1 MLGPIQGQDGELAI
15 NSVTESNYKKLLV
28 NIMNINMV
36 LKMKKIIL
44 KQNITFLLLILSL
57 GFNLYI
63 YQKVKEDN
71 VSATKA
77 KEYMNKA
84 KLYKDQAN
92 SARSDA
98 EDYSDQANGA
108 RSSAEEY
115 MYEAENYMI
124 QASNYSSYAE
134 DYMYQTENYMNRAAN
149 YSNY

>member
-1 MLGPIQGQDGELAI
+1 
-15 NSVTESNYKKLLV
+15 
-28 NIMNINMV
+28 MNINTV

-57 GFNLYI
+57 GFNFYT
-63 YQKVKEDN
+63 YQKVTKGN
-71 VSATKA
+71 VNTIKA
-77 KEYMNKA
+77 KEYMNRA

-98 EDYSDQANGA
+98 VDYSDQANGA
-108 RSSAEEY
+108 RSNAEEY
-115 MYEAENYMI
+115 MYETEHYMI

-134 DYMYQTENYMNRAAN
+134 DYMYQSENHMNWAAN

>member
-1 MLGPIQGQDGELAI
+1 
-15 NSVTESNYKKLLV
+15 
-28 NIMNINMV
+28 
-36 LKMKKIIL
+36 MKKIIS
-44 KQNITFLLLILSL
+44 KQNITFLLLLLSL
-57 GFNLYI
+57 GFNLYT

-71 VSATKA
+71 VSVTKA
-77 KEYMNKA
+77 KEYMIKA

-98 EDYSDQANGA
+98 EDFSDQANGA

-115 MYEAENYMI
+115 MYETENYMI

-134 DYMYQTENYMNRAAN
+134 DYMYQSENYMNQAAN